1 MHDRSAG
8 LGSSFAWNTY
18 TRVAP
23 SGHMS
28 ERARD
33 PDLNSPTKMRV
44 RILKCREIGETGVS
58 DILDYNRATGRIELA
73 NASGDCPFSDSA
85 DEELAKVEL

>member
-1 MHDRSAG
+1 
-8 LGSSFAWNTY
+8 
-18 TRVAP
+18 
-23 SGHMS
+23 
-28 ERARD
+28 
-33 PDLNSPTKMRV
+33 MRV